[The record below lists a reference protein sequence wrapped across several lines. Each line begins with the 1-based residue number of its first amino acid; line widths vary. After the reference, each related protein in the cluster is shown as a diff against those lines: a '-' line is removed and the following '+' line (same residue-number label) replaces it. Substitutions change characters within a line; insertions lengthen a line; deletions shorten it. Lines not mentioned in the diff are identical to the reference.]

1 MISLKIDMKA
11 YNMKWLDNELDHI
24 RVLIEQGYTEGD
36 GWSLTGTAEAEPKVE
51 EVEEKLPEEII
62 EK

>member
-1 MISLKIDMKA
+1 MKA
-11 YNMKWLDNELDHI
+11 YNLKWLDNELDHI